1 MTMAIGHT
9 EKDGR
14 AVLDVVRDR
23 HPPFSPAA
31 AVAEFAALLREY
43 RVTTVSGDRYAG
55 EWPREQF
62 RQHGITYAPANRPKS
77 DLYRDVRALLNS
89 GRVELLDHPR
99 LAAQFLGLERR
110 TARGGRDS
118 IDHAPGAHDDLANSV
133 AGVLVQLAG
142 GLRFPGR
149 GILRILPDGSRKAE
163 TVRRR
168 KTQLCAGQGLGRL
181 GPAPSKTTCAPYCH
195 ASSRQHCR
203 HSSLIDLA
211 AFPSSP
217 VDFVELLE

>member
-1 MTMAIGHT
+1 MAIGRT
-9 EKDGR
+9 KR
-14 AVLDVVRDR
+14 MAVLFSTWFAIGIRR
-23 HPPFSPAA
+23 CSPAA

-110 TARGGRDS
+110 TARSSGDSNGCIHPVRMMTGEFGRWS
-118 IDHAPGAHDDLANSV
+118 
-133 AGVLVQLAG
+133 
-142 GLRFPGR
+142 F
-149 GILRILPDGSRKAE
+149 
-163 TVRRR
+163 
-168 KTQLCAGQGLGRL
+168 
-181 GPAPSKTTCAPYCH
+181 GPAGRRLKVPRAGNFANTTGWKPK
-195 ASSRQHCR
+195 S
-203 HSSLIDLA
+203 
-211 AFPSSP
+211 
-217 VDFVELLE
+217 